1 MKLSKK
7 EKLEKALY
15 GWIDSNDIVEED
27 ISSMIE
33 GHSISMSRLATHI
46 SDSKY
51 KLKRI
56 ELILK
61 EREVDK

>member
-7 EKLEKALY
+7 DRLEKALY
-15 GWIDSNDIVEED
+15 NWIDANDIVEED
-27 ISSMIE
+27 ITSLID

-51 KLKRI
+51 KLKRL
-56 ELILK
+56 ELLLK
-61 EREVDK
+61 EK

>member
-1 MKLSKK
+1 MKISKE

-15 GWIDSNDIVEED
+15 NWIDANDIVEED
-27 ISSMIE
+27 ITNIIE
-33 GHSISMSRLATHI
+33 KHNISMSRLATHI
-46 SDSKY
+46 SESKQ

-61 EREVDK
+61 EK

>member
-1 MKLSKK
+1 MKLSK
-7 EKLEKALY
+7 EERLEKALY
-15 GWIDSNDIVEED
+15 NWIDANDIVEED
-27 ISSMIE
+27 ITSMID

-56 ELILK
+56 ELLLK
-61 EREVDK
+61 EK

>member
-7 EKLEKALY
+7 DRLEKALY
-15 GWIDSNDIVEED
+15 NWIDANDIVEED
-27 ISSMIE
+27 ITSLID

-56 ELILK
+56 ELLLK
-61 EREVDK
+61 EK